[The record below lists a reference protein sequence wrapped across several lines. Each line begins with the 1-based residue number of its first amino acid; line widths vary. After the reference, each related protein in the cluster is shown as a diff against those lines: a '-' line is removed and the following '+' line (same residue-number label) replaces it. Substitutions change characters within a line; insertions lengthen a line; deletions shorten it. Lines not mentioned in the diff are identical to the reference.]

1 MSSTIPYQEFDDESQ
16 NMNTEHLPSTMPT
29 SINNLIVERYKLAE
43 ILEKTAAEL
52 KQGSFHLGI
61 PLGVPLGIPLGAS
74 KGTDTQ
80 RKHPKR
86 KRKIPKVVS
95 ENIFMI
101 TFVWQLLCVL
111 GLEAIDA
118 LMKHKTKKK
127 EKHWF
132 IGAIVIMVQD
142 SYLIMFP

>member
-16 NMNTEHLPSTMPT
+16 NMNTEHLPNTVST
-29 SINNLIVERYKLAE
+29 SINDRIVERYKLVE
-43 ILEKTAAEL
+43 ILEKVAAEL
-52 KQGSFHLGI
+52 KQGSCPLGVPLVF
-61 PLGVPLGIPLGAS
+61 PLGVPLGSL
-74 KGTDTQ
+74 KGTQ

-86 KRKIPKVVS
+86 KRKIPKVIS

-132 IGAIVIMVQD
+132 IGAIVIMVQ
-142 SYLIMFP
+142 IHMFKLFP

>member
-1 MSSTIPYQEFDDESQ
+1 MSSTIPYQEFEDESQ
-16 NMNTEHLPSTMPT
+16 NMNTEHLASTMST
-29 SINNLIVERYKLAE
+29 SINDQIAERYKLAE
-43 ILEKTAAEL
+43 VLEKAAAEL
-52 KQGSFHLGI
+52 KKGSCPLGD
-61 PLGVPLGIPLGAS
+61 PLGVPLGAS

-80 RKHPKR
+80 RKNPKR

-132 IGAIVIMVQD
+132 IGAIVIMVQ
-142 SYLIMFP
+142 IHMFKLFP